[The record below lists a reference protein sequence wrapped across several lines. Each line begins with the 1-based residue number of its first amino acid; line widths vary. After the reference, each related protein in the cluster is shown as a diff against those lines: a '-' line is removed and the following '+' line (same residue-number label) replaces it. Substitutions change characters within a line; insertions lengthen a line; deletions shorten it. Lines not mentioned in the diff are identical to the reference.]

1 MNDTVDTIAE
11 LATRINDIRRR
22 LSDIESE
29 KIKLRRDLDDCTTR
43 FATLTIGIRHPTTGS
58 GQMDEQ
64 ILRLLR
70 QNPDRHY
77 ASSDIESFLRRQDWK
92 VDGPYIR
99 TKLSRLA
106 KRGHIRRVGHGRY
119 TDKG

>member
-29 KIKLRRDLDDCTTR
+29 KTKLRRDLDDCTTR
-43 FATLTIGIRHPTTGS
+43 FAALTIGIRQPTTGS

-77 ASSDIESFLRRQDWK
+77 TSSDIESFLRRQDWK

>member
-1 MNDTVDTIAE
+1 MSDRVDTIAE
-11 LATRINDIRRR
+11 LATHIAALRNR
-22 LSDIESE
+22 LHDLDAER
-29 KIKLRRDLDDCTTR
+29 IKLRADLDASTTR
-43 FATLTIGIRHPTTGS
+43 FAAMTTGNPKPSTGS
-58 GQMDEQ
+58 GQMDAE

-70 QNPDRHY
+70 RNPDSY
-77 ASSDIESFLRRQDWK
+77 YTSVDIESFLRRQDWK